1 MNKMNKCLWLFA
13 RETFTLFTNGF
24 SRYRDFLKRCLTHNE
39 ELKVKLP
46 ILAKYQ
52 PNNVKAFLSPTIPTD
67 VCWNFIKR
75 TFSLQCW
82 GSKNLDPHSWSLHR
96 KFRFTFTA
104 GCTATKGGTS
114 QWRRG
119 MKGPRRGIFPC
130 KLSKSWSSSSNRTE
144 NPWDERFIDLPV
156 IVMVYYR

>member
-1 MNKMNKCLWLFA
+1 MNKCFWLFA
-13 RETFTLFTNGF
+13 RETFTLFTSGF

-52 PNNVKAFLSPTIPTD
+52 SNKVKAFLSPTIPTD

-75 TFSLQCW
+75 TFSLQSW

-119 MKGPRRGIFPC
+119 MKGPRRGISHANCRSHRVSVPM
-130 KLSKSWSSSSNRTE
+130 KQRIHGTNDLSTCG
-144 NPWDERFIDLPV
+144 DCYGIL
-156 IVMVYYR
+156 YR